1 MTGWGG
7 LALGYHIASRLAYVV
22 GVGVA
27 LRRQDRE
34 QVFTRRDGV
43 EAGFRRFRR
52 LASTVMNNDGVSFG
66 LLCVV
71 TRHTIRHAPWIL
83 LPAGVLLVLLGVST
97 KLWAAARLGSAAYYW
112 HNFFAPGDLVA
123 PDPPGPY
130 RYFKNPMYT
139 VGNLHMYGVA
149 LVLGSLPGLIAAAFD
164 QAAILAFYRW
174 VEKPHFDALTK
185 RASTRPDPDRVGGS
199 APA

>member
-71 TRHTIRHAPWIL
+71 TRETIHFAPALL
-83 LPAGVLLVLLGVST
+83 LPAGFLLVLLGVST

-112 HNFFAPGDLVA
+112 HNFFAPGELVA

-149 LVLGSLPGLIAAAFD
+149 LVLGSLPGLVAAGFD
-164 QAAILAFYRW
+164 QAALMLFYRW
-174 VEKPHFDALTK
+174 VEKPHLDALTR
-185 RASTRPDPDRVGGS
+185 RASPEGDAGQVGGS

>member
-1 MTGWGG
+1 MTLWGG
-7 LALGYHIASRLAYVV
+7 LALGYHIASRLTYVV

-27 LRRQDRE
+27 LTRQDRA

-52 LASTVMNNDGVSFG
+52 MASTVMNNDGISFVI
-66 LLCVV
+66 LCVV
-71 TRHTIRHAPWIL
+71 TRQTIHLPAMLL
-83 LPAGVLLVLLGVST
+83 LPTGALLVLLGVST
-97 KLWAAARLGSAAYYW
+97 KLWAAARLGYAAYYW
-112 HNFFAPGDLVA
+112 HNFFAPGELVA

-130 RYFKNPMYT
+130 RFFKNPMYT

-149 LVLGSLPGLIAAAFD
+149 LVLGSLPGLVAAGFD
-164 QAAILAFYRW
+164 QAAILVFNRW
-174 VEKPHFDALTK
+174 VEKPHFDSLTR
-185 RASTRPDPDRVGGS
+185 RASPRPDVGRVGGS

>member
-7 LALGYHIASRLAYVV
+7 LAFVYHIASRLAYVV

-27 LRRQDRE
+27 LSRQDRE
-34 QVFTRRDGV
+34 QIFTRRDGV

-52 LASTVMNNDGVSFG
+52 MAATVMNNDGVSFV
-66 LLCVV
+66 LLCFV
-71 TRHTIRHAPWIL
+71 TRQTIHLAP
-83 LPAGVLLVLLGVST
+83 AVLLTGGGALILLGVST

-112 HNFFAPGDLVA
+112 HNFFAPGELVA

-139 VGNLHMYGVA
+139 VGNLHMYGAA
-149 LVLGSLPGLIAAAFD
+149 LVLGSLPGLVAAAFD
-164 QAAILAFYRW
+164 QAAIMTFYRL
-174 VEKPHFDALTK
+174 VEKPHFDALT
-185 RASTRPDPDRVGGS
+185 RRGPAGPTAVPAGGS
-199 APA
+199 ASG

>member
-1 MTGWGG
+1 MTLWGG
-7 LALGYHIASRLAYVV
+7 LALSYHIASRLAYVV

-27 LRRQDRE
+27 LSRQDRE

-52 LASTVMNNDGVSFG
+52 MASTVMNNDGVSFVI
-66 LLCVV
+66 LCVV
-71 TRHTIRHAPWIL
+71 TRQTIHLPAMIL
-83 LPAGVLLVLLGVST
+83 LPTGALLVLLGVST

-112 HNFFAPGDLVA
+112 HNFFAPGELVV

-164 QAAILAFYRW
+164 QAAIMAFYRW
-174 VEKPHFDALTK
+174 VEKPHFDALSR
-185 RASTRPDPDRVGGS
+185 RATPATGAARAGGS
-199 APA
+199 APV